1 MRTKDINVRKVN
13 LKAFFTFHFSFF
25 TSLLLLAV
33 TMTACTKDD
42 PNPLADSTGDLPVS
56 VTEMLFPVEGGT
68 SEFTVQGG
76 TAFVRSSEG
85 WVTVTRKSGNNK
97 QSTFVVEC
105 EENTTNAERVATI
118 LANLNGAFKNITV
131 TQAAPAK
138 QEEGEFTFR
147 TANEVAQ
154 DMYPGWNLGNTLES
168 CDANNLF
175 NNNGGTACE
184 TGWQPTK
191 TTKEVIDAVK
201 AAGFKS
207 VRIPCS
213 WICGHVSGG
222 TEADPQIDAAWLA
235 RVKQIVD
242 YCVEDGLYV
251 VLNDHWDGGWIEVQ
265 GFTSSTSSFRAM
277 TDDEVNAKIVT
288 LKSLWTRI
296 AEAFKGYDE
305 HVIFAGLNEPFQ
317 EYNLFSSRHEALTP
331 ILMKYN
337 KAFVEAVRATGGN
350 NANRILVV
358 QGPSVNIASTIS
370 YMPASSL
377 PEEAGK
383 LMVEVHFYDPGQF
396 CGTFDASGDN
406 AYYYWGNGNHSTNH
420 NAGWGEESYMQEQFG
435 NLKTAFTS
443 KGFPVIIGEYA
454 GLQRT
459 ITGGDQAKHDASV
472 KAFYQCVNEY
482 ATNNGIVAFAW
493 DTNDVAGLGK
503 ESGSSTIIGRAAKSV
518 VGQNAMDGILA
529 GVAAGQWM
537 K

>member
-118 LANLNGAFKNITV
+118 LANLNGAFRNITI
-131 TQAAPAK
+131 TQAGPAK
-138 QEEGEFTFR
+138 KEEGEFTFR

-154 DMYPGWNLGNTLES
+154 DMYPGWNLGNTLEA
-168 CDANNLF
+168 CDASNLF
-175 NNNGGTACE
+175 NNNGGVGSE
-184 TGWQPTK
+184 TGWQPTR

-222 TEADPQIDAAWLA
+222 TEANPQIDAAWMA

-242 YCVEDGLYV
+242 YCVDDGLYV

-277 TDDEVNAKIVT
+277 TDDEINAKIVT
-288 LKSLWTRI
+288 MKSLWTSI

-331 ILMKYN
+331 ILLKYN
-337 KAFVEAVRATGGN
+337 QAFVEAVRATGGN

-406 AYYYWGNGNHSTNH
+406 AYYYWGNGNHSTDH
-420 NAGWGEESYMQEQFG
+420 NAGWGEEAYMKEQFG
-435 NLKTAFTS
+435 NLKSAFTS

-503 ESGSSTIIGRAAKSV
+503 ESGSSTIIGRAAKSI

>member
-1 MRTKDINVRKVN
+1 MKTSKTI
-13 LKAFFTFHFSFF
+13 LLTLMAFVAAFLS
-25 TSLLLLAV
+25 
-33 TMTACTKDD
+33 ACTKDD
-42 PNPLADSTGDLPVS
+42 PNPLADSIGDLPVS

-105 EENTTNAERVATI
+105 EENTTNSERVATI

-131 TQAAPAK
+131 TQAAPTK
-138 QEEGEFTFR
+138 KEEGEFTFR
-147 TANEVAQ
+147 TASEVAQ
-154 DMYPGWNLGNTLES
+154 DMYPGWNLGNTLEA
-168 CDANNLF
+168 CDAANLF
-175 NNNGGTACE
+175 NNNGGTGSE

-213 WICGHVSGG
+213 WICGHISGG
-222 TEADPQIDAAWLA
+222 SEAAPTIDAAWMA

-251 VLNDHWDGGWIEVQ
+251 ILNDHWDGGWIEVQ
-265 GFTSSTSSFRAM
+265 GFTSNTSAFHAM
-277 TDDEVNAKIVT
+277 TEEQVNAKIVT
-288 LKSLWTRI
+288 LKSLWMQI

-317 EYNLFSSRHEALTP
+317 EYGLFNGRHEALTP
-331 ILMKYN
+331 ILIKYN
-337 KAFVEAVRATGGN
+337 KAFVEAVRSTGGN

-358 QGPSVNIASTIS
+358 QGPSVNIASTVS

-377 PEEAGK
+377 PEAAGK
-383 LMVEVHFYDPGQF
+383 LMVEVHYYDPGQF
-396 CGTFDASGDN
+396 CGTFDASGIN
-406 AYYYWGNGNHSTNH
+406 AFYYWGAANYASDH
-420 NAGWGEESYMQEQFG
+420 NATWGDETYMQQQFS
-435 NLKTAFTS
+435 NLKNTFSS
-443 KGFPVIIGEYA
+443 KGYPVIIGEYA

-459 ITGGDQAKHDASV
+459 LTDGDQAKHDATV
-472 KAFYQCVNEY
+472 KLYYQKVNEL
-482 ATNNGIVAFAW
+482 ATNNGLVAFAW

-503 ESGSSTIIGRAAKSV
+503 EGGSSTIIGRAAKTV

-529 GVAAGQWM
+529 GVAAGQWPF
-537 K
+537 

>member
-1 MRTKDINVRKVN
+1 MR
-13 LKAFFTFHFSFF
+13 KAILY
-25 TSLLLLAV
+25 SLYISLLAV
-33 TMTACTKDD
+33 MMVMNACTKDD
-42 PNPLADSTGDLPVS
+42 PNPLAASTGELPVS

-118 LANLNGAFKNITV
+118 LANLDGAFRNITI
-131 TQAAPAK
+131 TQAGPAK

-154 DMYPGWNLGNTLES
+154 DMYPGWNLGNTLEA

-184 TGWQPTK
+184 TGWQPTT

-222 TEADPQIDAAWLA
+222 TEANPQIDAAWMA

-242 YCVEDGLYV
+242 YCVDDGLYV

-277 TDDEVNAKIVT
+277 TDDEINAKIVT
-288 LKSLWTRI
+288 MKSLWTRI

-317 EYNLFSSRHEALTP
+317 EYNLFSSRHEALTS
-331 ILMKYN
+331 ILLKYN

-358 QGPSVNIASTIS
+358 QGPSVNIASTVN

-377 PEEAGK
+377 PEEA
-383 LMVEVHFYDPGQF
+383 
-396 CGTFDASGDN
+396 
-406 AYYYWGNGNHSTNH
+406 HSTNH
-420 NAGWGEESYMQEQFG
+420 NATWGEESYIQEQFG

-459 ITGGDQAKHDASV
+459 ITGGDQTKHNASV

-503 ESGSSTIIGRAAKSV
+503 ESGSSTIIGRASKSI

-529 GVAAGQWM
+529 GVAAGTWM